1 MLLLAF
7 GQTEFDLGK
16 AALGEIDAE
25 RDEREPLLLCLA
37 EELID
42 LLAVEKQFPSA
53 ERFVVHDVAVA
64 IGTDVAVVE
73 KGLTSFYAGVTIL

>member
-7 GQTEFDLGK
+7 GQPDFDFGK
-16 AALGEIDAE
+16 TPLGEINAE

-42 LLAVEKQFPSA
+42 LLAMEKQLPSP
-53 ERFVVHDVAVA
+53 EGLMIHDIAVAVGA
-64 IGTDVAVVE
+64 DVAVVE